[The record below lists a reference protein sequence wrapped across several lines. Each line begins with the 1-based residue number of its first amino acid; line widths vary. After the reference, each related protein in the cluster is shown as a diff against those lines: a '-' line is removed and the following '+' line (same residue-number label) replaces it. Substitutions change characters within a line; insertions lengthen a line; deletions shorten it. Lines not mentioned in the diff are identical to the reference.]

1 MTFGEKLRH
10 AREEAGLSQRQLAG
24 EEMTRNM
31 LSQLEHDTARPS
43 MRSLQYLAR
52 RLGKSVSYFL
62 EEEGDQNPLEEVRAL
77 FEGGQFRKALEQL
90 ENIPESRE
98 GNLLWN
104 LCALALARE
113 AVSQRQL
120 VYARQLLQDTRQT
133 PYWTRELEAA
143 RLLQL
148 YLAEGSSQ
156 PPVPEDI
163 WVDALVRCAL
173 ERDQRRAAA
182 LLDAFPRQDAP
193 WCLARGQVH
202 EQAGEFSQAVDC
214 YLRCAEK
221 QPRQV
226 LPRLENCYRELGDY
240 QKAYACAVKL
250 RQLTGA

>member
-43 MRSLQYLAR
+43 MKSLQYLAR
-52 RLGKSVSYFL
+52 RLGKSVGYFL
-62 EEEGDQNPLEEVRAL
+62 EEEEGQLPLDGIRKL
-77 FEGGQFRKALEQL
+77 FEDGQFRKALEQL
-90 ENIPESRE
+90 ENIPESCE

-113 AVSQRQL
+113 SVSQQRL
-120 VYARQLLQDTRQT
+120 VYARQLLQDTRRT
-133 PYWTRELEAA
+133 PYWTQELEAA

-148 YLAEGSSQ
+148 YLAQGSSQ
-156 PPVPEDI
+156 PPVPENS
-163 WVDALVRCAL
+163 WVDALARHAL
-173 ERDQRRAAA
+173 EKEHRQAAA
-182 LLDAFPRQDAP
+182 ILDAFPRQDMT
-193 WCLARGQVH
+193 WHLARGQAY
-202 EQAGEFSQAVDC
+202 EQAGEFGQAVDC
-214 YLRCAEK
+214 YLPWEEK
-221 QPRQV
+221 QPLQV

-240 QKAYACAVKL
+240 QKAYACAVRL